1 MMGAILTAGKLI
13 VTAVLRVMRLSD
25 ERQF

>member
-1 MMGAILTAGKLI
+1 MVGAILTPGKRI